1 MNDKTTAGLGI
12 YGLRLRLSKDYN
24 EKLEGLTTGVRI
36 MLDVCLQIV
45 QLKLWEWG
53 VEERKS
59 QEAGKSDLLDYR
71 R

>member
-12 YGLRLRLSKDYN
+12 YGLRLRLGKDYN

-36 MLDVCLQIV
+36 MLYVCLQSV

-59 QEAGKSDLLDYR
+59 QEAGKSDR

>member
-12 YGLRLRLSKDYN
+12 YGLRLRLGKDYN

-45 QLKLWEWG
+45 QLKLWEG
-53 VEERKS
+53 
-59 QEAGKSDLLDYR
+59 G
-71 R
+71 